1 MNTSRL
7 GSQGPEITRV
17 GLGASSIGGQ
27 GWGPV
32 DDEESIAA
40 IRHAIEGGI
49 NWVDT
54 AASYGQG
61 HSEEIVARAI
71 DPYTAGEDVL
81 VFSKCGLRWS
91 DDDPGTENNLTP
103 ESIRF
108 ECEKS
113 LERLGVERIDLFQFH
128 WPDELGTPVED
139 SWGTMVELIEEGK
152 VRWGGV
158 SNFDVKLLDRC
169 EAIRHVDSVQPPL
182 SLIDRDALRE
192 VIPWAHEH
200 GTGVIAYS
208 PMASG
213 LLTGRFTKDRAESLT
228 EDDWR
233 RDSLGLPGA
242 SSLRDAGRRRAAED
256 RSRMDE
262 RDRSVACRRMDVE
275 AARRHGS
282 DRGGAEAGAG
292 RRVAPGRRPRA
303 RRRHSA
309 GHRGGLLLEPRASSI
324 PTCARER

>member
-1 MNTSRL
+1 L
-7 GSQGPEITRV
+7 GSRGPEITRL
-17 GLGASSIGGQ
+17 GLGASSIGGH

-40 IRHAIEGGI
+40 IRHAIDGGI

-61 HSEEIVARAI
+61 HSEEIVGRAI
-71 DPYTAGEDVL
+71 EPYTAGEDVL
-81 VFSKCGLRWS
+81 VFTKCGLRWS

-139 SWGTMVELIEEGK
+139 SWGTMVELIVEGK

-182 SLIDRDALRE
+182 SLIDREALHE

-213 LLTGRFTKDRAESLT
+213 LLTGGYTKDRAESLT

-233 RDSLGLPGA
+233 RDSPAFREPALSKTLAGVERLRTEVEWMNTTVPSLAVAWTLRQPGVTGAIVGARRPEQVDGWLP
-242 SSLRDAGRRRAAED
+242 AGDLELDDDTAR
-256 RSRMDE
+256 
-262 RDRSVACRRMDVE
+262 DVE
-275 AARRHGS
+275 AAF
-282 DRGGAEAGAG
+282 
-292 RRVAPGRRPRA
+292 
-303 RRRHSA
+303 
-309 GHRGGLLLEPRASSI
+309 
-324 PTCARER
+324 T

>member
-1 MNTSRL
+1 MNRSRL

-81 VFSKCGLRWS
+81 VFSKCGLRWN

-103 ESIRF
+103 ESIRL

-182 SLIDRDALRE
+182 SLIDREALRE

-233 RDSLGLPGA
+233 RDSLAFREPALSETLAGVERLRTEAEWMSATVPSLAVAWTLRQPGVTGAIVGARRPEQVDGWLPGGDLELDDDTA
-242 SSLRDAGRRRAAED
+242 RDI
-256 RSRMDE
+256 
-262 RDRSVACRRMDVE
+262 E
-275 AARRHGS
+275 AAFS
-282 DRGGAEAGAG
+282 
-292 RRVAPGRRPRA
+292 
-303 RRRHSA
+303 
-309 GHRGGLLLEPRASSI
+309 
-324 PTCARER
+324 